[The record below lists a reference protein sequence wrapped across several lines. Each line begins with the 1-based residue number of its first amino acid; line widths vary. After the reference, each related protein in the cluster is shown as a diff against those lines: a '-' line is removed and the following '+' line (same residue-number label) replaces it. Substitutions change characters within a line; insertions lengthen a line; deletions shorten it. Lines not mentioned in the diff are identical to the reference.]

1 MTANY
6 NKLFPLGIGLM
17 WSNVLTELII
27 KGMRMVCSKGESHD
41 YSCFEMAFLYKFLK
55 KQTSRERYVSNI
67 TQWRLA
73 EKILKSDFSSNKSSC
88 NALNTLYLEKKHNFP
103 IGLVRALI
111 LWACCA
117 LRFLLISTEGALRRP
132 VTYDNH
138 PIHSIP
144 STYSIEGDL
153 SWTSVN

>member
-1 MTANY
+1 MEREGGVTSPAWYRINV
-6 NKLFPLGIGLM
+6 NKCFNGI
-17 WSNVLTELII
+17 SNHRYGDGVLEA
-27 KGMRMVCSKGESHD
+27 ESHD

-103 IGLVRALI
+103 IDLVKTFRALI
-111 LWACCA
+111 LWACYA
-117 LRFLLISTEGALRRP
+117 LRFLLITLAPKVLLE
-132 VTYDNH
+132 
-138 PIHSIP
+138 
-144 STYSIEGDL
+144 DL
-153 SWTSVN
+153 